1 MSNSYV
7 ESSRENNEDR
17 SINDRYQYE
26 RGGPHERTSGDRSYL
41 ERSAHGTSLRRPSIS
56 STSSQ
61 LDSPLQPPYISKIPS
76 SLSNWDGSPS
86 SVSSVGT
93 GEKPKQ
99 PFKTKSKHNLAIFG
113 AKLSST
119 AASVGVHTSKY
130 KQQRDLKEQTRE
142 PHRESVFAESPEL
155 HAFDPTNIIGSPISM
170 KSRGLGWGS
179 GSAENG
185 NSNSLDLGGSVG
197 NAGSVSGASNNGSS
211 TGTGGSLKSKM
222 FKQSKTDLKSLKIKT
237 DLGIHAARSSL
248 NERSPMA
255 RGGSNKELD
264 RIAALGQL
272 PNSPVHPGEFN
283 FGHGSNSSHHHHH
296 HPHLN
301 FLKRDS
307 PAAVLSS
314 SASNSTLAS
323 EGTVYS
329 FNQANNHAPVVSSS
343 SHHSFKTPEE
353 AAAFLTSS
361 WTLLSMRIK
370 PVFKKDEALRIPVE
384 DVNILVFM
392 HFTAHHEQG
401 RSGLEL
407 LSKVDELLQKGLISS
422 TVTPTYP
429 TLESLSES
437 WHYFFGK
444 TLLSLEAIFL
454 PLQLEL
460 DGMGQVFTNSRAAS
474 EYWLP
479 LTGYRSSAFNKNNA
493 IRRKSQKPNIRKRV
507 LLAYRDNAVVPI
519 LPNIKKL
526 LEDWAEAPA
535 GSTEAVPSN
544 EIVSHLLQC
553 LTVLSNLRTHDEEAV
568 AIDDVL
574 KLLSKNVARQ
584 KSLDLKRRL

>member
-1 MSNSYV
+1 MSNSFAEPSLDHNEGYNINDHYQLDRGAH
-7 ESSRENNEDR
+7 ERSSNDR
-17 SINDRYQYE
+17 SNFDRNANLA
-26 RGGPHERTSGDRSYL
+26 SM
-41 ERSAHGTSLRRPSIS
+41 RRSIS
-56 STSSQ
+56 NSSQ
-61 LDSPLQPPYISKIPS
+61 LDSPLQPPSLSKIPS
-76 SLSNWDGSPS
+76 SLSHWDGSPS
-86 SVSSVGT
+86 SVGSVGT
-93 GEKPKQ
+93 GDKPKQ

-130 KQQRDLKEQTRE
+130 KQQRDLKEQHRE
-142 PHRESVFAESPEL
+142 PHRESVFVDSPEL
-155 HAFDPTNIIGSPISM
+155 HAFDPTAIIGSPISM
-170 KSRGLGWGS
+170 KSRGLGWGG
-179 GSAENG
+179 GSVGENG
-185 NSNSLDLGGSVG
+185 NNNSLDLSGSVG
-197 NAGSVSGASNNGSS
+197 SNTANVNGGGGNGAS
-211 TGTGGSLKSKM
+211 TGGGGGSLKSKM

-248 NERSPMA
+248 NDRSPMA

-272 PNSPVHPGEFN
+272 PHSPVHPGEFN
-283 FGHGSNSSHHHHH
+283 FGHGSNSSHHHH

-329 FNQANNHAPVVSSS
+329 FNQANNHAPSVVSTS

-353 AAAFLTSS
+353 AAAFLSSS
-361 WTLLSMRIK
+361 WTLLNMRIQ

-401 RSGLEL
+401 RTGLEL
-407 LSKVDELLQKGLISS
+407 LNKIDELLQRGLLSS
-422 TVTPTYP
+422 SVTPTHP
-429 TLESLSES
+429 TIDSLSES

-474 EYWLP
+474 EYWFP
-479 LTGYRSSAFNKNNA
+479 LIGFRSSAFNKNNA

-507 LLAYRDNAVVPI
+507 LTAYRDLAVLPI
-519 LPNIKKL
+519 LPNIKKQ
-526 LEDWAEAPA
+526 LEDWAEAPV
-535 GSTEAVPSN
+535 GNTEVVPKC
-544 EIVSHLLQC
+544 EIISHLLQC
-553 LTVLSNLRTHDEEAV
+553 FTVLSNLKTQGEAQV

-574 KLLSKNVARQ
+574 KLLSKNVANQ
-584 KSLDLKRRL
+584 KSIGLKRRL